1 MEILLVIVAIFVVTG
16 LVILI
21 GRALGDPQP
30 KTTTRKFDE
39 TPADVAVLDVS
50 DGTPLNPEEWD
61 INIPR
66 RMSPEEQEQ
75 AVEQFERLSAHLQ
88 SGGHR

>member
-1 MEILLVIVAIFVVTG
+1 MEIILIIVAVLIVTS

-30 KTTTRKFDE
+30 RKFDE
-39 TPADVAVLDVS
+39 TPADVVVLDVS
-50 DGTPLNPEEWD
+50 DGTPLSSEEWD

-66 RMSPEEQEQ
+66 KMSPEEQEQ
-75 AVEQFERLSAHLQ
+75 ATAQFERLRVQIEAE
-88 SGGHR
+88 R

>member
-1 MEILLVIVAIFVVTG
+1 MEILLIIVAIIVVTG
-16 LVILI
+16 LVLLL

-30 KTTTRKFDE
+30 KLRKFDE

-50 DGTPLNPEEWD
+50 DGTPLNSEEWD

-66 RMSPEEQEQ
+66 QMTPDEQEQ
-75 AVEQFERLSAHLQ
+75 ATKQFERLKVQIEAERHP
-88 SGGHR
+88 